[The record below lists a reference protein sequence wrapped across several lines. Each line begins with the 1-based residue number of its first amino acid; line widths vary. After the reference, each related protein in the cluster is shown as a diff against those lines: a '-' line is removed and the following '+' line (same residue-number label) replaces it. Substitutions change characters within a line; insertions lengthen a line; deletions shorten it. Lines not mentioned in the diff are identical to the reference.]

1 MKKFIL
7 FIFVIFISSNVYGA
21 EINFSNNNG
30 FENNEMCVSTMFYN
44 MPVEICRPISPWGKA
59 VVKNSN
65 IKNVYPEF
73 KKLMIDYHPLYA
85 VLSDTLPSKDIT
97 MAIDIEKIDLGF
109 KAERISTKTGIQDLS
124 GEVIYSISPN
134 VVNITIRANGGVE
147 AKIEFKQQGKDVI
160 ITKNSEYLDFLVEN
174 RKKDDEGFPYFFE
187 TEPHNF
193 YGGKE
198 NIWVDYIYL
207 SDIKTKSGTV
217 YKDVPIFFHK
227 HPMKAVMKNTSI
239 KDVYY
244 KLDRRELPSVGTSVE
259 NIGNKCYDNTYN
271 KNKYIWGT
279 NGNSVGIIS
288 TSCETD
294 NLYNYFYVQN
304 GKDVEVYFLPI
315 DWSL

>member
-30 FENNEMCVSTMFYN
+30 FENNEMCVSTMFYII
-44 MPVEICRPISPWGKA
+44 PVEFCRPISPWGNA

-109 KAERISTKTGIQDLS
+109 KAERISTRTGIQDLS
-124 GEVIYSISPN
+124 GEVIYTIKPSL
-134 VVNITIRANGGVE
+134 VNITIKANDGVE
-147 AKIEFKQQGKDVI
+147 AKIEFMQQGKDVI
-160 ITKNSEYLDFLVEN
+160 INKDSEYLDFLVEN
-174 RKKDDEGFPYFFE
+174 NKYDDEGFPYFFE
-187 TEPHNF
+187 TEPHDM
-193 YGGKE
+193 YGREG
-198 NIWVDYIYL
+198 NIWIDYIYL

-227 HPMKAVMKNTSI
+227 HPVKTVVKNSTI
-239 KDVYY
+239 NDLYY
-244 KLDRRELPSVGTSVE
+244 KLNRRALPSVGTKVE

-294 NLYNYFYVQN
+294 NIYNYFYVQD

>member
-21 EINFSNNNG
+21 EINFSKNND
-30 FENNEMCVSTMFYN
+30 FENREMCVETMFYII
-44 MPVEICRPISPWGKA
+44 PVEFCRPISPWGNA
-59 VVKNSN
+59 IVKNAT
-65 IKNVYPEF
+65 IKEVYSQMKALLKES
-73 KKLMIDYHPLYA
+73 HPLYL
-85 VLSDTLPSKDIT
+85 VLSDNIPKKDTKII
-97 MAIDIEKIDLGF
+97 IDVEAMGLSSMF
-109 KAERISTKTGIQDLS
+109 SRISTRTGIQDLS
-124 GEVIYSISPN
+124 GEVIYTIKPSL
-134 VVNITIRANGGVE
+134 VNITIKANDGVE
-147 AKIEFKQQGKDVI
+147 AKIEFMQHGKDVI
-160 ITKNSEYLDFLVEN
+160 INKDSEYLDFLVEN
-174 RKKDDEGFPYFFE
+174 NKYDDEGFPYFFE

-271 KNKYIWGT
+271 KNKYIWGI